1 MSILQRNISIS
12 TAHDFRNMTERGTH
26 AWRTLFFS
34 AFGSLSQC
42 QFASPSTSL
51 VPWFLWSYTPSPYVS
66 YPSPPKPSTCGTHKG
81 HHDQIVR
88 LLARGRR
95 RPARM
100 HVVEDRARDGL
111 DVLRLA
117 EPAVQ
122 EEEHGDGVGG
132 RRRVRL
138 REDVEDDACDGQCLF
153 RDCGLSMA
161 RLATGRCQY
170 ACLGGRILPSLPP

>member
-1 MSILQRNISIS
+1 MSMRQR
-12 TAHDFRNMTERGTH
+12 DTH

-42 QFASPSTSL
+42 QFARPSTSL
-51 VPWFLWSYTPSPYVS
+51 VPWFLWSYTRLPHISDT
-66 YPSPPKPSTCGTHKG
+66 SPPGRPRISTYKG

-88 LLARGRR
+88 LLPRGRR

-111 DVLRLA
+111 DVLCLA

>member
-1 MSILQRNISIS
+1 
-12 TAHDFRNMTERGTH
+12 
-26 AWRTLFFS
+26 
-34 AFGSLSQC
+34 
-42 QFASPSTSL
+42 
-51 VPWFLWSYTPSPYVS
+51 
-66 YPSPPKPSTCGTHKG
+66 
-81 HHDQIVR
+81 
-88 LLARGRR
+88 
-95 RPARM
+95 M
-100 HVVEDRARDGL
+100 HIVEDRARDGL

-170 ACLGGRILPSLPP
+170 ACLGGRILPSLPPLWDCGYACYQTASGFIYARPRSRTTDLSVGWVSKTLCYSAHARIMSSGDHVLMQLQAATLKECMR